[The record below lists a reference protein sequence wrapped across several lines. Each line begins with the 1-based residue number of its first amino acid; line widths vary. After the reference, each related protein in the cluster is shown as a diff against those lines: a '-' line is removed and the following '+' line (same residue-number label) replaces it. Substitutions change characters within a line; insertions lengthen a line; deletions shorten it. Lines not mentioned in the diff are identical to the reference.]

1 ERRQHWLGVLE
12 QRRMPVVCIAA
23 KKTVEILEAQ
33 ADRPLVERPCRTLL
47 PVRNQMV
54 LAEPRGVVA
63 VVYKNVADRAGTP
76 RNDGVIA
83 GIAGGKFRD
92 VAEADAVMVAS
103 GEQRRSR
110 RRTQGGRVELVVA
123 NPALVNSIKVWRRD
137 RPPEGACSAEAGVVG
152 QDQQHIR
159 SARRRV

>member
-1 ERRQHWLGVLE
+1 
-12 QRRMPVVCIAA
+12 
-23 KKTVEILEAQ
+23 
-33 ADRPLVERPCRTLL
+33 
-47 PVRNQMV
+47 MV

-83 GIAGGKFRD
+83 GIAGGKLRD

-137 RPPEGACSAEAGVVG
+137 RPPEGACGAEAGVVG

-159 SARRRV
+159 SARRRVNGLRKSRLGLAGFTPDHAAKLRLGGRENRRNARRLRCVLRKRRTR